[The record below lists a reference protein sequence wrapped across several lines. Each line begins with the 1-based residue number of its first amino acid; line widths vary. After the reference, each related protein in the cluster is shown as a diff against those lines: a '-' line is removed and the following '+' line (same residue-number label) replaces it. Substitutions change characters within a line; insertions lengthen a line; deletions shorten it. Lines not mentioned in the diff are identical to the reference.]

1 MTCTYCYIYLFIDM
15 YTLLYLFIFGCIGL
29 YLFVAVHG
37 LSQVAESRGYSL
49 DAMWRLLIAVA
60 SLGEHRL

>member
-1 MTCTYCYIYLFIDM
+1 M
-15 YTLLYLFIFGCIGL
+15 YTLLYLFIFGWVGL
-29 YLFVAVHG
+29 YLFVAAHG

-49 DAMWRLLIAVA
+49 DLVRRLLIALA